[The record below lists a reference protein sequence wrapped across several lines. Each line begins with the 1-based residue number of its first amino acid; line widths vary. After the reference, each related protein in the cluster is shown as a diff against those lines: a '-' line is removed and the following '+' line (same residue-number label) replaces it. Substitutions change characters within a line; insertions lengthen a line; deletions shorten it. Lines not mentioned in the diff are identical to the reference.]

1 MKSIQTERLKLEFFR
16 EKDVDRYY
24 HILKQENVSK
34 WLGSGDPITKD
45 KIEKIIK
52 NDLKHWDKYKIGTWA
67 VKLKK
72 SSKIIGHCGFNYIE
86 KLDAFELL
94 YAFDQAY
101 WRKGYASEA
110 ASASLE
116 WAKKHTD
123 LKKVIALAYPNN
135 QGSIKV
141 IDKLDFTYVGKKT
154 LFGVEL
160 NLYEK
165 II

>member
-1 MKSIQTERLKLEFFR
+1 MISFQTERLKLEFFC
-16 EKDVDRYY
+16 EEDIDRYY
-24 HILKQENVSK
+24 DILKQENVNK
-34 WLGSGDPITKD
+34 WLGSGSPITKD
-45 KIEKIIK
+45 KIEKIIE
-52 NDLKHWDKYKIGTWA
+52 NDLKHWDKYSIGTWA
-67 VKLKK
+67 VKLKENNI
-72 SSKIIGHCGFNYIE
+72 IIGHCGFNYIE
-86 KLDAFELL
+86 KLDSFELL

-110 ASASLE
+110 ASASME
-116 WAKKHTD
+116 WAKEHSD

-135 QGSIKV
+135 HGSIKV
-141 IDKLDFTYVGKKT
+141 IDKLGFTYVGQKK